1 VTAYLDSSA
10 VVKLYVPE
18 RGHEAVRSLDGVTL
32 SSAVTRVEVA
42 SALWRK
48 ERLGE
53 LDAMDA
59 VTLLAAFDADQADPA
74 RRLTTVVVDQRV
86 LDEATEVVAR
96 HALRAYDAVQLATAI
111 VVRRTLGRLEEFA
124 AFDRGLRRAAAA
136 ERFTLVP
143 ERLDAR

>member
-1 VTAYLDSSA
+1 MTVYLDSSA

-18 RGHEAVRSLDGVTL
+18 RGHELVRLLGGVKL

-53 LDAMDA
+53 LDAADA
-59 VTLLAAFDADQADPA
+59 VTLLAAFDVDLG

-111 VVRRTLGRLEEFA
+111 VARRVLGRLDEFA
-124 AFDRGLRRAAAA
+124 AFDQTLRRAAAT
-136 ERFTLVP
+136 EQFTLVP
-143 ERLDAR
+143 ERLHAR